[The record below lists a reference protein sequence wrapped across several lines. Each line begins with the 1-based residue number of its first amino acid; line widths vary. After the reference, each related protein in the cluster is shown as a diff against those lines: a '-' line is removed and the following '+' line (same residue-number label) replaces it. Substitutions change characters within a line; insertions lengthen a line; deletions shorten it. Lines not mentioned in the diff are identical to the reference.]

1 MILHTVNKSPYANQC
16 LVDCLTTAA
25 TGDTIIL
32 IEDGVYGAT
41 AGPLF
46 DKSLPQLSELDIKL
60 YVLRPDFEARGLHLG
75 QSVLHF
81 SLVDDHRFVELVLE
95 ADKVLSW
102 Y

>member
-16 LVDCLTTAA
+16 LADCLANAA
-25 TGDTIIL
+25 TGDAIIL

-46 DKSLPQLSELDIKL
+46 DQRLSHLSESNIEL
-60 YVLRPDFEARGLHLG
+60 YVLKPDFEARGLQPD
-75 QSVLHF
+75 QSVPRF
-81 SLVDDHRFVELVLE
+81 SLVDDHRFVELVLK